1 MVQSRLNKRIKKVQN
16 NISGRQKLLSKLYRI
31 KLEQAKKKSSKKQRL
46 PKRPITKSKS
56 PKKQKRRH
64 KKQKKRS
71 KVSPRRRV
79 RKVSKP
85 KVVNNN
91 LNGRNNNNLNVRNNN
106 AMNVNGRNNNAMNV
120 NGRNNLNGRN
130 NNEMNVNRNNNYL
143 KRGNAINVDKCVL
156 KNVHDEMVEIPT
168 EYPGDLW
175 VHNNLEHQRDKPLE
189 YFNDEHLKDIYG
201 HHRKICFG
209 N

>member
-31 KLEQAKKKSSKKQRL
+31 KLEQEKKKSTKKQKK
-46 PKRPITKSKS
+46 PKKSKPNSSRKRRYKKS
-56 PKKQKRRH
+56 PKKQ
-64 KKQKKRS
+64 KRS
-71 KVSPRRRV
+71 KVSPRRRRV
-79 RKVSKP
+79 RKVRKP

-91 LNGRNNNNLNVRNNN
+91 IVN
-106 AMNVNGRNNNAMNV
+106 NVNSNRGNNMNNV
-120 NGRNNLNGRN
+120 NSNRGNNMN
-130 NNEMNVNRNNNYL
+130 NVNSN
-143 KRGNAINVDKCVL
+143 RGNANKCLL
-156 KNVHDEMVEIPT
+156 KNVHDEMVEVPI

-189 YFNDEHLKDIYG
+189 YFNDDHLKDVYG
-201 HHRKICFG
+201 HHRKICYG